1 MTRKAAIALT
11 VICLA
16 MPGVL
21 FGAARAGQQTSPN
34 FTFERLS
41 ASRDV
46 NDAFDRGSIT
56 LMVNVYR
63 PVTNDRRRVVLFSHG
78 STGGFATEPASM
90 NPPPPSVVQFFT
102 TRGYTVVAP
111 MRRGIGVSGGTYR
124 EECNVTA
131 GKCTAA
137 DNVALGKSGVEE
149 ALRDTDAVLDQLV
162 LGKLVPADAKILL
175 AGVSRGGFLSILLAA
190 RHPQLASG
198 ILSFAGGWF
207 RVGDDQAANER
218 ADRLTF
224 QTEQLAQAART
235 VRVPSMWIYA
245 QRDSLYS
252 LAFTRLF
259 HKAFVDAGGRAEY
272 VFVEEHALPDGHLVA
287 TQAALWDA
295 HAERFLRSIER

>member
-1 MTRKAAIALT
+1 MTPKTAIALI
-11 VICLA
+11 VFCLT

-21 FGAARAGQQTSPN
+21 FGPARAGEQPSQN
-34 FTFERLS
+34 FTFERLA

-46 NDAFDRGSIT
+46 DDSFDRGSIK

-63 PVTNDRRRVVLFSHG
+63 PVSNDRHRVVLFSHG
-78 STGGFATEPASM
+78 STGGFATDPSTI
-90 NPPPPSVVQFFT
+90 NPPAPSIVQFFT

-137 DNVALGKSGVEE
+137 DNLALGKSGVDE
-149 ALRDTDAVLDQLV
+149 AIRDIDAVLDQLV
-162 LGKLVPADAKILL
+162 LGKLAPADSKILL
-175 AGVSRGGFLSILLAA
+175 VGVSRGGFLSILLAA

-207 RVGDDQAANER
+207 RVGDDQPAAER
-218 ADRLTF
+218 IDRMTF
-224 QTEQLAQAART
+224 QTEQLAHAAPT
-235 VRVPSMWIYA
+235 VRVPAMWIYA

-252 LAFTRLF
+252 QAFTRLF
-259 HKAFVDAGGRAEY
+259 HKSFVDAGGHADY
-272 VFVEEHALPDGHLVA
+272 VFIDQHALPDGHLVA
-287 TQAALWDA
+287 SQAALWEA
-295 HAERFLRSIER
+295 HADRFLLSIE